1 MYKEH
6 RIVALIPA
14 GGSGARMRKDVKKQF
29 LTLKGRDIIYW
40 TIKHIIDCAIID
52 RIVLIVPDEHVFEM
66 EEKLVQWGFYELE
79 HTEII
84 VVEGSTSR
92 QKSVFNGLK
101 RVDPNTDIV
110 MVHDGVRPF
119 LPKAHLKG
127 YLDTLCSNAQLSGV
141 IAGLEVTDTI
151 KCVDEQHLI
160 THTVDRSDKWTV
172 QTPQI
177 FKYKPLMSAHLQ
189 AQKDGVDV
197 TDDAALLERL
207 DEKLMIMQSTS
218 ENIKI
223 TRPVDLLVAEMIL
236 DAYED
241 K

>member
-1 MYKEH
+1 MYKQH
-6 RIVALIPA
+6 RIVALVPA
-14 GGSGARMRKDVKKQF
+14 GGSGARMGKEVKKQF

-40 TIKHIIDCAIID
+40 TIKHIIDCAFID
-52 RIVLIVPDEHVFEM
+52 RIVLIVPAEHIDEM
-66 EEKLVQWGFYELE
+66 KEKLDRWAFHDLE
-79 HTEII
+79 HTEIV
-84 VVEGSTSR
+84 VVEGGASR

-101 RVDPNTDIV
+101 QVEPNTDIV

-119 LPKAHLKG
+119 LPNEHLKE
-127 YLDTLCSNAQLSGV
+127 YLDTLCSNVQLSGV

-151 KCVDEQHLI
+151 KCVDKQHLI

-172 QTPQI
+172 QTPQV
-177 FKYKPLMSAHLQ
+177 FKYKPLMMAHLQ
-189 AQKDGVDV
+189 AQKEGVDA

>member
-6 RIVALIPA
+6 RVVALVPA
-14 GGSGARMRKDVKKQF
+14 GGSGARMGKEVKKQF

-40 TIKHIIDCAIID
+40 TIKHIIDCTFID
-52 RIVLIVPDEHVFEM
+52 QIVLIVPADHVLEM
-66 EEKLVQWGFYELE
+66 EEKLVQWGFHELE
-79 HTEII
+79 HTEIV
-84 VVEGSTSR
+84 VVEGGTSR

-101 RVDPNTDIV
+101 RVDPVVDIV

-119 LPKAHLKG
+119 LPKEHIEE
-127 YLDTLCSNAQLSGV
+127 YLETLCSNVQLSGV

-151 KCVDEQHLI
+151 KCVDKQHLI

-172 QTPQI
+172 QTPQV
-177 FKYKPLMSAHLQ
+177 FKYKPLMMAHLQ
-189 AQKDGVDV
+189 ARNEGVDA

-236 DAYED
+236 NAYED

>member
-6 RIVALIPA
+6 RVVALVPA
-14 GGSGARMRKDVKKQF
+14 GGSGARMGKEVKKQF

-52 RIVLIVPDEHVFEM
+52 QIVLIVPADHVLEM
-66 EEKLVQWGFYELE
+66 EEKLVQWDFHELE
-79 HTEII
+79 HTEIV
-84 VVEGSTSR
+84 VVEGGSSR
-92 QKSVFNGLK
+92 QKSVLNGLK
-101 RVDPNTDIV
+101 RVEPIVDIV

-119 LPKAHLKG
+119 LPKEHIKE
-127 YLDTLCSNAQLSGV
+127 YLDALCSNVQLSGV

-151 KCVDEQHLI
+151 KCVDKQHLI

-172 QTPQI
+172 QTPQV
-177 FKYKPLMSAHLQ
+177 FKYKPLMMAHLQ
-189 AQKDGVDV
+189 AQEEGVDA

-236 DAYED
+236 NAYED